1 MYNIRLPSL
10 VSSSYFFSILFYFF
24 VLFLALTLLL
34 YIFSH
39 VKAHTV
45 FILRLENSLYHP
57 INRTSNLTFIIFIE
71 IVLSIDMNCKP
82 LAVRIHITCYSNMEN
97 IRVATH
103 KLIVY
108 KMHNPLAV
116 HGTLFYFHSFSFSS
130 SSCFKKKKFIAHI
143 QLFCLSFVS
152 SSCVVVLQ
160 RIK

>member
-1 MYNIRLPSL
+1 MLC
-10 VSSSYFFSILFYFF
+10 
-24 VLFLALTLLL
+24 LALTLLL

-45 FILRLENSLYHP
+45 FILRLENSLYHL

-116 HGTLFYFHSFSFSS
+116 HGTLFLFSFIFIFFIILFQKKSSSFTHSFLPFFCIVFLCSGVTTHQINLIM
-130 SSCFKKKKFIAHI
+130 CFVYI
-143 QLFCLSFVS
+143 QH
-152 SSCVVVLQ
+152 
-160 RIK
+160 KE